1 MRPRPVP
8 SLPFRLSPAIPLL
21 SRAVR
26 ANAAHGR
33 ARTEDFVRQ
42 TPKFSAPASAA
53 HVSPYIPGIPPCPG
67 PAHGPRKGAFL

>member
-1 MRPRPVP
+1 MCPRPVP
-8 SLPFRLSPAIPLL
+8 SLPSRLSPTIPLL

-26 ANAAHGR
+26 ANAAYGR

-53 HVSPYIPGIPPCPG
+53 HVPPCIPGIPSCPG
-67 PAHGPRKGAFL
+67 PAHGLRKGAFL